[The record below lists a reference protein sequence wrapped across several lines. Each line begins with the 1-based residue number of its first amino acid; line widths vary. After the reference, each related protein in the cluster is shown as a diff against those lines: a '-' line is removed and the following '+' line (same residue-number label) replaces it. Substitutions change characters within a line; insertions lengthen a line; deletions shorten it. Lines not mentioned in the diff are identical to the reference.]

1 MCSPRRRAHS
11 TAAAA
16 PRYRRTVV
24 VTLLTPPG
32 RVCDPTAS
40 TPVGNLADVLFPRS
54 IDDIDSEAATA
65 VRLILDLLRPYRWLV
80 AGIFAVL
87 CVQIA
92 MGLAAPWPL
101 KVVLDSVVGDHPL
114 PGWLHGLLQPI
125 LGGESRMHI
134 AGLAAIMVIV
144 IAVIAAIATYVANYL
159 TETVG
164 QRVGNDLRTR
174 AYHHLQQLSLSYFDT
189 HRVGPILSTLTD
201 DVDTIQD
208 FASASTLGIATDLLT
223 IVGMLGLML
232 WLQWDFTLVALA
244 VAPLLLLFVSRIRKA
259 VKAATHEVRK
269 RESDIVAVAEEGL
282 QSIRV
287 VKAFDREAH
296 QENQLAIAGQQA
308 VDAALNARRV
318 KSVVS
323 PIVAVVVAACTALVL
338 WRGSALILAG
348 AMTAGTLT
356 VFISYLA
363 SFFKPV
369 QDLAKLTNTIAMAA
383 VGVERVA
390 ALLDAETGI
399 VEKPDAVDAARIK
412 GAVRFEKVAFSYD
425 GGKPVL
431 RDVTFDVAPGQLVG
445 IVGHTGSGKSSLVS
459 LIPRFYD
466 PSMGSVQIDGVDLR
480 DYKLHQLRQ
489 QIGYVLQDTVLFRG
503 TVRDNIAFGRPEATH
518 EEIVEAAKLAN
529 AHEFISDMPQGYD
542 SAVGERGL
550 TLSGGQRQR
559 LGIARALIR
568 DSPILILDE
577 PTAALD
583 AQSEHLVMSALQ
595 RLMSDRTVITIAH
608 RLSTI
613 RDADK
618 IVVLEEGRVV
628 EEGTHEELLER
639 NGRYAELHRIQYE
652 DETP

>member
-1 MCSPRRRAHS
+1 MK
-11 TAAAA
+11 
-16 PRYRRTVV
+16 
-24 VTLLTPPG
+24 
-32 RVCDPTAS
+32 
-40 TPVGNLADVLFPRS
+40 
-54 IDDIDSEAATA
+54 
-65 VRLILDLLRPYRWLV
+65 LIVELIRPYRWMV
-80 AGIFAVL
+80 AGIFGVL
-87 CVQIA
+87 LIQIA
-92 MGLAAPWPL
+92 TGLAAPWPL
-101 KVVLDSVVGDHPL
+101 KVVLDSVIGDRPL
-114 PGWLHGLLQPI
+114 PGWLHGLLQPV

-134 AGLAAIMVIV
+134 AGLAAIMVLV
-144 IAVIAAIATYVANYL
+144 IAVVAAIASYVANYL

-164 QRVGNDLRTR
+164 QRIGNDLRTR
-174 AYHHLQQLSLSYFDT
+174 AYHHLQQLSLNYFDT

-201 DVDTIQD
+201 DVDTIQG

-223 IVGMLGLML
+223 IVGMLAMML
-232 WLQWDFTLVALA
+232 WLQWDFTLIALA

-259 VKAATHEVRK
+259 VKVATHEVRR

-287 VKAFDREAH
+287 VKAFDREEL
-296 QENQLAIAGQQA
+296 QERQLAVVGQQA

-323 PIVAVVVAACTALVL
+323 PIVAVVVAACTAVVL

-369 QDLAKLTNTIAMAA
+369 QDLAKLTNTIAMAS
-383 VGVERVA
+383 VGVERVNE
-390 ALLDAETGI
+390 LLTAEAT
-399 VEKPDAVDAARIK
+399 VEEKVDAVEPARIR
-412 GAVRFEKVAFSYD
+412 GAIAFDRVAFSYD
-425 GGKPVL
+425 AETPVL
-431 RDVTFDVAPGQLVG
+431 RDVTFDVQPGQLVG
-445 IVGHTGSGKSSLVS
+445 VVGHTGSGKSSLVS

-466 PSMGSVQIDGVDLR
+466 PSMGTVRIDGVDVR
-480 DYKLHQLRQ
+480 DYKLHELRR
-489 QIGYVLQDTVLFRG
+489 QIAYVLQDTVLFRG
-503 TVRDNIAFGRPEATH
+503 TIRDNIAFGRPDAGH
-518 EEIVEAAKLAN
+518 DEIVEAAKLAN

-542 SAVGERGL
+542 SAVGERGM

-559 LGIARALIR
+559 IGIARALIR

-583 AQSEHLVMSALQ
+583 AESERLVMTALQ
-595 RLMSDRTVITIAH
+595 RLMADRTVITIAH

-613 RDADK
+613 RDSDK

-628 EEGTHEELLER
+628 EQGTHEELLTAR
-639 NGRYAELHRIQYE
+639 GRYADLHRIQYE
-652 DETP
+652 DDAP

>member
-1 MCSPRRRAHS
+1 
-11 TAAAA
+11 
-16 PRYRRTVV
+16 
-24 VTLLTPPG
+24 
-32 RVCDPTAS
+32 
-40 TPVGNLADVLFPRS
+40 
-54 IDDIDSEAATA
+54 
-65 VRLILDLLRPYRWLV
+65 VRLILELLRPYRWLV

-101 KVVLDSVVGDHPL
+101 KVVLDSVVGNHPL
-114 PGWLHGLLQPI
+114 PPWLHGLLQPI

-164 QRVGNDLRTR
+164 QKVGNDLRTR

-232 WLQWDFTLVALA
+232 YLQWDFTLVALA

-259 VKAATHEVRK
+259 VKAATHEVRR

-390 ALLDAETGI
+390 ALLEAETGI
-399 VEKPDAVDAARIK
+399 VEKPDAVEPERIK
-412 GAVRFEKVAFSYD
+412 GAVRFDKVAFSYD
-425 GGKPVL
+425 GEKPVL

-466 PSMGSVQIDGVDLR
+466 PSMGSVSIDGVDLR
-480 DYKLHQLRQ
+480 DYTLHELRQ

-503 TVRDNIAFGRPEATH
+503 TVRDNLAFGRPDATH

-542 SAVGERGL
+542 SAVGERGM

-559 LGIARALIR
+559 IGIARALIR
-568 DSPILILDE
+568 NSPILILDE

-583 AQSEHLVMSALQ
+583 AQSEHLVMSAMQ

-628 EEGTHEELLER
+628 EEGTHEELLAR
-639 NGRYAELHRIQYE
+639 DGRYAELHRIQYE
-652 DETP
+652 DETT

>member
-1 MCSPRRRAHS
+1 MK
-11 TAAAA
+11 
-16 PRYRRTVV
+16 
-24 VTLLTPPG
+24 
-32 RVCDPTAS
+32 
-40 TPVGNLADVLFPRS
+40 
-54 IDDIDSEAATA
+54 
-65 VRLILDLLRPYRWLV
+65 LILELLRPYRWLV

-87 CVQIA
+87 LVQIA

-114 PGWLHGLLQPI
+114 PGWLHGMLQPL
-125 LGGESRMHI
+125 LGGEGKMHV

-174 AYHHLQQLSLSYFDT
+174 AYHHLQQLSLNYFDT

-208 FASASTLGIATDLLT
+208 FASASTLGIVTDLLT
-223 IVGMLGLML
+223 IVGMLSLML
-232 WLQWDFTLVALA
+232 YLQFDFTLVALA

-259 VKAATHEVRK
+259 VKAATHEVRR

-287 VKAFDREAH
+287 VKAFDREDL
-296 QENQLAIAGQQA
+296 QERQLAEAGQQA
-308 VDAALNARRV
+308 VDAALNARKV

-369 QDLAKLTNTIAMAA
+369 QDLAKLTNTIAMAS
-383 VGVERVA
+383 VGVERVG
-390 ALLDAETGI
+390 ALLDAENSI
-399 VEKPDAVDAARIK
+399 EEKPDAK
-412 GAVRFEKVAFSYD
+412 EPGQLTGALSFEKVAFSYD
-425 GGKPVL
+425 EKTPVL
-431 RDVTFDVAPGQLVG
+431 RDVTFEVEAGQLVG
-445 IVGHTGSGKSSLVS
+445 VVGHTGSGKSSLVS

-466 PSMGSVQIDGVDLR
+466 PSVGTVRIDGVDIR
-480 DYKLHQLRQ
+480 DYKLHELRR

-503 TVRDNIAFGRPEATH
+503 TVRDNISFGRPDADH
-518 EEIVEAAKLAN
+518 DEIVEIAKLAN
-529 AHEFISDMPQGYD
+529 AHEFISEMPQGYD

-559 LGIARALIR
+559 IGIARALIR
-568 DSPILILDE
+568 NSPILILDE

-583 AQSEHLVMSALQ
+583 AESEHLVMSALQ
-595 RLMSDRTVITIAH
+595 NLMRGRTVITIAH

-613 RDADK
+613 RDAHK

-628 EEGTHEELLER
+628 EEGTHGKLLALG
-639 NGRYAELHRIQYE
+639 GRYAELHRIQYE
-652 DETP
+652 SETP

>member
-1 MCSPRRRAHS
+1 M
-11 TAAAA
+11 
-16 PRYRRTVV
+16 
-24 VTLLTPPG
+24 
-32 RVCDPTAS
+32 
-40 TPVGNLADVLFPRS
+40 
-54 IDDIDSEAATA
+54 
-65 VRLILDLLRPYRWLV
+65 RLILELIRPYRLLV

-87 CVQIA
+87 LVQIA
-92 MGLAAPWPL
+92 TGLAAPWPL
-101 KVVLDSVVGDHPL
+101 KVVLDSVVGHHPL
-114 PGWLHGLLQPI
+114 PGWLHGLLQPL
-125 LGGESRMHI
+125 LGGEGKMHI
-134 AGLAAIMVIV
+134 AGLAAIMVFL
-144 IAVIAAIATYVANYL
+144 IAVVAAIASYVSNYL

-164 QRVGNDLRTR
+164 QRIGNDLRTR
-174 AYHHLQQLSLSYFDT
+174 AYHHLQQLSLNYFDT

-201 DVDTIQD
+201 DVDTIQS
-208 FASASTLGIATDLLT
+208 FASSSTLGIATDLLT
-223 IVGMLGLML
+223 IVGMLAMML
-232 WLQWDFTLVALA
+232 WLQWDFTLIALA

-287 VKAFDREAH
+287 VKAFDREEL
-296 QENQLAIAGQQA
+296 QERQLAMVGQQA

-323 PIVAVVVAACTALVL
+323 PIVTVVVAACTAVVL

-369 QDLAKLTNTIAMAA
+369 QDLAKLTNTIAMAS
-383 VGVERVA
+383 VGVDRVN
-390 ALLDAETGI
+390 ALLTAETS
-399 VEKPDAVDAARIK
+399 VEEKPEAIEPDKVK
-412 GAVRFEKVAFSYD
+412 GAISFERVAFSYD
-425 GGKPVL
+425 SETPVL
-431 RDVTFDVAPGQLVG
+431 RDVTFEVKPGQLVG
-445 IVGHTGSGKSSLVS
+445 VVGHTGSGKSSLVS

-466 PSMGSVQIDGVDLR
+466 PSMGTVRIDGVDLR
-480 DYKLHQLRQ
+480 DYKLHELRR
-489 QIGYVLQDTVLFRG
+489 QIAYVLQDTVLFRG
-503 TVRDNIAFGRPEATH
+503 TIRDNIAFGRPEADH
-518 EEIVEAAKLAN
+518 DEIVEMAKLAN
-529 AHEFISDMPQGYD
+529 AHEFISEMPQGYD
-542 SAVGERGL
+542 SPVGERGL

-559 LGIARALIR
+559 IGIARALIR

-583 AQSEHLVMSALQ
+583 AESEHQVMSALQ
-595 RLMSDRTVITIAH
+595 RLMDGRTVITIAH

-628 EEGTHEELLER
+628 EEGSHTELLTAG
-639 NGRYAELHRIQYE
+639 GRYAELHRIQYE
-652 DETP
+652 DETT

>member
-1 MCSPRRRAHS
+1 M
-11 TAAAA
+11 
-16 PRYRRTVV
+16 
-24 VTLLTPPG
+24 
-32 RVCDPTAS
+32 
-40 TPVGNLADVLFPRS
+40 
-54 IDDIDSEAATA
+54 
-65 VRLILDLLRPYRWLV
+65 RLILELLRPYRWLV

-114 PGWLHGLLQPI
+114 PPWLHGLLQPI

-164 QRVGNDLRTR
+164 QKVGNDLRTR

-232 WLQWDFTLVALA
+232 YLQWDFTLVALA

-259 VKAATHEVRK
+259 VKAATHEVRR

-390 ALLDAETGI
+390 ALLEAETGI
-399 VEKPDAVDAARIK
+399 VEKPDAVEPERIK

-425 GGKPVL
+425 GAKPVL

-466 PSMGSVQIDGVDLR
+466 PSMGSVSIDGVDLR
-480 DYKLHQLRQ
+480 DYKLHELRQ

-503 TVRDNIAFGRPEATH
+503 TVRDNIAFGRPDATH

-542 SAVGERGL
+542 SAVGERGM

-559 LGIARALIR
+559 IGIARALIR
-568 DSPILILDE
+568 NSPILILDE

-583 AQSEHLVMSALQ
+583 AQSEHLVMSALE

-639 NGRYAELHRIQYE
+639 DGRYAELHRIQYE
-652 DETP
+652 DETT

>member
-1 MCSPRRRAHS
+1 MK
-11 TAAAA
+11 
-16 PRYRRTVV
+16 
-24 VTLLTPPG
+24 
-32 RVCDPTAS
+32 
-40 TPVGNLADVLFPRS
+40 
-54 IDDIDSEAATA
+54 
-65 VRLILDLLRPYRWLV
+65 LILDLLRPYRWMV

-87 CVQIA
+87 LVQIA

-101 KVVLDSVVGDHPL
+101 KIVLDSVVGDHPL
-114 PGWLHGLLQPI
+114 PGWLHGMLQPI
-125 LGGESRMHI
+125 LGGEGKMHV
-134 AGLAAIMVIV
+134 AGLAAIIVIV
-144 IAVIAAIATYVANYL
+144 IAVVAAIATYVANYL

-174 AYHHLQQLSLSYFDT
+174 AYHHLQQLSLNYFDT

-208 FASASTLGIATDLLT
+208 FASASTLGIVTDLLT
-223 IVGMLGLML
+223 IVGMLSLML
-232 WLQWDFTLVALA
+232 WLQFDFTLVALA

-259 VKAATHEVRK
+259 VKAATHEVRR

-287 VKAFDREAH
+287 VKAFDREEQ
-296 QENQLAIAGQQA
+296 QERQLAEAGQQA
-308 VDAALNARRV
+308 VDAALNARKV

-369 QDLAKLTNTIAMAA
+369 QDLAKLTNTIAMAS
-383 VGVERVA
+383 VGVERVS
-390 ALLDAETGI
+390 ALLEAQTTVE
-399 VEKPDAVDAARIK
+399 EKPDAVEPDRIA
-412 GAVRFEKVAFSYD
+412 GALSFEKVAFSYD
-425 GGKPVL
+425 GETPVL
-431 RDVTFDVAPGQLVG
+431 RDVTFEVEAGQVVG

-466 PSMGSVQIDGVDLR
+466 PSVGTVRVDGVDLR
-480 DYKLHQLRQ
+480 DYKLHELRR

-503 TVRDNIAFGRPEATH
+503 TVRDNIAFGRPDADH
-518 EEIVEAAKLAN
+518 DEIVEIAKLAN
-529 AHEFISDMPQGYD
+529 AHEFISEMPQGYD

-559 LGIARALIR
+559 IGIARALIR
-568 DSPILILDE
+568 NSPILILDE

-583 AQSEHLVMSALQ
+583 AESEHLVMSALQ
-595 RLMSDRTVITIAH
+595 RLMKGRTVITIAH

-628 EEGTHEELLER
+628 EEGTHGKLLAIG
-639 NGRYAELHRIQYE
+639 GRYAELHRIQYE
-652 DETP
+652 GETP

>member
-1 MCSPRRRAHS
+1 M
-11 TAAAA
+11 
-16 PRYRRTVV
+16 
-24 VTLLTPPG
+24 
-32 RVCDPTAS
+32 
-40 TPVGNLADVLFPRS
+40 
-54 IDDIDSEAATA
+54 
-65 VRLILDLLRPYRWLV
+65 RLILELIRPYRFMV

-87 CVQIA
+87 LVQIA
-92 MGLAAPWPL
+92 TGLAAPWPL
-101 KVVLDSVVGDHPL
+101 KVVLDSVVGHHPL
-114 PGWLHGLLQPI
+114 PSWLHGLLQPL
-125 LGGESRMHI
+125 LGGESKMHI
-134 AGLAAIMVIV
+134 AGLAAIMVLV
-144 IAVIAAIATYVANYL
+144 IAVVAAIASYVSNYL

-164 QRVGNDLRTR
+164 QRIGNDLRTR
-174 AYHHLQQLSLSYFDT
+174 AYHHLQQLSLNYFDT

-201 DVDTIQD
+201 DVDTIQG
-208 FASASTLGIATDLLT
+208 FASSSTLGIATDLLT
-223 IVGMLGLML
+223 IVGMLAMML
-232 WLQWDFTLVALA
+232 WLQWDFTLIALA

-287 VKAFDREAH
+287 VKAFDREDM
-296 QENQLAIAGQQA
+296 QERELAIAGQQA

-323 PIVAVVVAACTALVL
+323 PIVGVVVAACTAVVL

-369 QDLAKLTNTIAMAA
+369 QDLAKLTNTIAMAS
-383 VGVERVA
+383 VGVDRVN
-390 ALLDAETGI
+390 ALLTAETS
-399 VEKPDAVDAARIK
+399 VEEKPDAIDAGRIK
-412 GAVRFEKVAFSYD
+412 GAISVERVAFSYD
-425 GGKPVL
+425 SATPVL
-431 RDVTFDVAPGQLVG
+431 RDVTFEVEPGQLVG
-445 IVGHTGSGKSSLVS
+445 VVGHTGSGKSSLVS

-466 PSMGSVQIDGVDLR
+466 PSMGTVRVDGVDLR
-480 DYKLHQLRQ
+480 EYKLHELRS
-489 QIGYVLQDTVLFRG
+489 QIAYVLQDTVLFRG
-503 TVRDNIAFGRPEATH
+503 TIRDNIAFGRPDADH
-518 EEIVEAAKLAN
+518 DEIVEMAKLAN
-529 AHEFISDMPQGYD
+529 AHEFISEMPQGYD
-542 SAVGERGL
+542 SPVGERGL

-559 LGIARALIR
+559 IGIARALIR

-583 AQSEHLVMSALQ
+583 AESERLVMSALQ
-595 RLMSDRTVITIAH
+595 RLMKDRTVITIAH

-628 EEGTHEELLER
+628 EQGTHTELLTAG
-639 NGRYAELHRIQYE
+639 GRYAELHRIQYE
-652 DETP
+652 DETS

>member
-1 MCSPRRRAHS
+1 M
-11 TAAAA
+11 
-16 PRYRRTVV
+16 
-24 VTLLTPPG
+24 
-32 RVCDPTAS
+32 
-40 TPVGNLADVLFPRS
+40 
-54 IDDIDSEAATA
+54 
-65 VRLILDLLRPYRWLV
+65 RLILELIRPYRWMTAAIFGVLV
-80 AGIFAVL
+80 I
-87 CVQIA
+87 QIA

-114 PGWLHGLLQPI
+114 PGWLHGLLQPM
-125 LGGESRMHI
+125 LGGEGRMHI

-144 IAVIAAIATYVANYL
+144 IALIAAVATYAANYL

-164 QRVGNDLRTR
+164 QRIGNDLRTR
-174 AYHHLQQLSLSYFDT
+174 AYHHLQQLSLNYFDT

-223 IVGMLGLML
+223 IVGMLFVML

-259 VKAATHEVRK
+259 VKIATHEVRR

-287 VKAFDREAH
+287 VKAFDREEL
-296 QENQLAIAGQQA
+296 QEQQLALAGQQA
-308 VDAALNARRV
+308 VDAALNARKV

-356 VFISYLA
+356 VFISYLV

-369 QDLAKLTNTIAMAA
+369 QDLAKLTNTIAMAS
-383 VGVERVA
+383 VGVDRVN
-390 ALLDAETGI
+390 ALLTAETT
-399 VEKPDAVDAARIK
+399 VEEKPDAVDAARIK
-412 GAVRFEKVAFSYD
+412 GAIAFERVAFSYNPET
-425 GGKPVL
+425 PVL
-431 RDVTFDVAPGQLVG
+431 RDVSFEVKPGQLVG
-445 IVGHTGSGKSSLVS
+445 VVGHTGSGKSSLVS

-466 PSMGSVQIDGVDLR
+466 PSVGTVRIDGVDLR
-480 DYKLHQLRQ
+480 DYKLHELRS
-489 QIGYVLQDTVLFRG
+489 QIAYVLQDTVLFRG
-503 TVRDNIAFGRPEATH
+503 TIRDNISFGRPDADHDEV
-518 EEIVEAAKLAN
+518 VEMAKLAN
-529 AHEFISDMPQGYD
+529 AHEFISEMPQGYD
-542 SAVGERGL
+542 SAVGERGM

-559 LGIARALIR
+559 IGIARALIR

-583 AQSEHLVMSALQ
+583 AESEHLVMSALQ
-595 RLMSDRTVITIAH
+595 RLMADRTVITIAH

-628 EEGTHEELLER
+628 EEGTHNDLLTAG
-639 NGRYAELHRIQYE
+639 GRYADLHRIQYE
-652 DETP
+652 NETP

>member
-1 MCSPRRRAHS
+1 M
-11 TAAAA
+11 
-16 PRYRRTVV
+16 
-24 VTLLTPPG
+24 
-32 RVCDPTAS
+32 
-40 TPVGNLADVLFPRS
+40 
-54 IDDIDSEAATA
+54 
-65 VRLILDLLRPYRWLV
+65 RLILELIRPYRLLI

-87 CVQIA
+87 LVQIA
-92 MGLAAPWPL
+92 TGLAAPWPL
-101 KVVLDSVVGDHPL
+101 KVVLDSVVGHHPL
-114 PGWLHGLLQPI
+114 PGWLHGLLQPL
-125 LGGESRMHI
+125 LGGEGKMHI
-134 AGLAAIMVIV
+134 AGLAAIMVLV
-144 IAVIAAIATYVANYL
+144 IAVIAAIASYVANYL

-164 QRVGNDLRTR
+164 QQIGNDLRTR
-174 AYHHLQQLSLSYFDT
+174 AYHHLQQLSLNYFDT

-201 DVDTIQD
+201 DVDTIQG

-223 IVGMLGLML
+223 IVGMLAMML
-232 WLQWDFTLVALA
+232 WLQWDFTLIALA

-287 VKAFDREAH
+287 VKAFDREDL
-296 QENQLAIAGQQA
+296 QERQLAVAGRQA

-323 PIVAVVVAACTALVL
+323 PIVTVVVAACTAVVL

-369 QDLAKLTNTIAMAA
+369 QDLAKLTNTIAMAS
-383 VGVERVA
+383 VGVDRVN
-390 ALLDAETGI
+390 ALLTAETS
-399 VEKPDAVDAARIK
+399 VEEKPEAIEPGQIK
-412 GAVRFEKVAFSYD
+412 GAISFERVAFSYD
-425 GGKPVL
+425 SETPVL
-431 RDVTFDVAPGQLVG
+431 RDVTFEVEPGQLVG
-445 IVGHTGSGKSSLVS
+445 VVGHTGSGKSSLVS

-466 PSMGSVQIDGVDLR
+466 PSMGTVRIDGVDLR
-480 DYKLHQLRQ
+480 DYKLHDLRR
-489 QIGYVLQDTVLFRG
+489 QIAYVLQDTVLFRG
-503 TVRDNIAFGRPEATH
+503 TIRDNIAFGRPDADH
-518 EEIVEAAKLAN
+518 DEIVEMAKLAN
-529 AHEFISDMPQGYD
+529 AHEFISEMPQGYD
-542 SAVGERGL
+542 SPVGERGL

-559 LGIARALIR
+559 IGIARALIR
-568 DSPILILDE
+568 NSPILILDE

-583 AQSEHLVMSALQ
+583 AESEHLVMSALQ
-595 RLMSDRTVITIAH
+595 RLMNGRTVITIAH

-628 EEGTHEELLER
+628 EEGSHTELLTAG
-639 NGRYAELHRIQYE
+639 GRYAELHRIQYE
-652 DETP
+652 DETS

>member
-1 MCSPRRRAHS
+1 M
-11 TAAAA
+11 
-16 PRYRRTVV
+16 
-24 VTLLTPPG
+24 
-32 RVCDPTAS
+32 
-40 TPVGNLADVLFPRS
+40 
-54 IDDIDSEAATA
+54 
-65 VRLILDLLRPYRWLV
+65 RLILELIRPYRLLV

-87 CVQIA
+87 LVQIA
-92 MGLAAPWPL
+92 TGLAAPWPL
-101 KVVLDSVVGDHPL
+101 KVVLDSVVGHHPL
-114 PGWLHGLLQPI
+114 PGWLHGMLQPL
-125 LGGESRMHI
+125 LGGEGKMHI
-134 AGLAAIMVIV
+134 AGLAAIMVLV
-144 IAVIAAIATYVANYL
+144 IAVVAAVASYVSNYL

-164 QRVGNDLRTR
+164 QRIGNDLRTR
-174 AYHHLQQLSLSYFDT
+174 AYHHLQQLSLNYFDT

-201 DVDTIQD
+201 DVDTIQG
-208 FASASTLGIATDLLT
+208 FASSSTLGIATDLLT
-223 IVGMLGLML
+223 IVGMLAMML
-232 WLQWDFTLVALA
+232 WLQWDFTLIALA

-287 VKAFDREAH
+287 VKAFDREDM
-296 QENQLAIAGQQA
+296 QERQLALAGQQA

-323 PIVAVVVAACTALVL
+323 PIVGVVVAACTALVL

-369 QDLAKLTNTIAMAA
+369 QDLAKLTNTIAMAS
-383 VGVERVA
+383 VGVDRVN
-390 ALLDAETGI
+390 ALLTAETS
-399 VEKPDAVDAARIK
+399 VQEKPDAVEPEQIT
-412 GAVRFEKVAFSYD
+412 GAISFDRVAFGYD
-425 GGKPVL
+425 SETPVL
-431 RDVTFDVAPGQLVG
+431 REVTFEVQPGQLVG
-445 IVGHTGSGKSSLVS
+445 VVGHTGSGKSSLVS

-466 PSMGSVQIDGVDLR
+466 PSAGSVRIDGVDLR
-480 DYKLHQLRQ
+480 DYKLHELRS
-489 QIGYVLQDTVLFRG
+489 QIAYVLQDTVLFRG
-503 TVRDNIAFGRPEATH
+503 TIRDNIAFGRPDAGH
-518 EEIVEAAKLAN
+518 DEIIEMAKLAN
-529 AHEFISDMPQGYD
+529 AHEFISAMPLGYD
-542 SAVGERGL
+542 SPVGERGM

-559 LGIARALIR
+559 IGIARALIR

-583 AQSEHLVMSALQ
+583 AESEHLVMSALQ
-595 RLMSDRTVITIAH
+595 RLMAGRTVITIAH

-628 EEGTHEELLER
+628 EEGTHTELLTAG
-639 NGRYAELHRIQYE
+639 GRYAELHRIQYE
-652 DETP
+652 DETT

>member
-1 MCSPRRRAHS
+1 M
-11 TAAAA
+11 
-16 PRYRRTVV
+16 
-24 VTLLTPPG
+24 
-32 RVCDPTAS
+32 
-40 TPVGNLADVLFPRS
+40 
-54 IDDIDSEAATA
+54 
-65 VRLILDLLRPYRWLV
+65 RLILELIRPYRWLV
-80 AGIFAVL
+80 AGIFGVL
-87 CVQIA
+87 LIQIV

-114 PGWLHGLLQPI
+114 PGWLHGLLQPL
-125 LGGESRMHI
+125 LGGEGRMHI

-144 IAVIAAIATYVANYL
+144 IAVIAALATYAANYL

-164 QRVGNDLRTR
+164 QRIGNDLRTR
-174 AYHHLQQLSLSYFDT
+174 AYHHLQQLSLNYFDT

-223 IVGMLGLML
+223 ILGMLVVML

-259 VKAATHEVRK
+259 VKAATHEVRR

-287 VKAFDREAH
+287 VKAFDREDL
-296 QENQLAIAGQQA
+296 QERQLALAGQQA

-323 PIVAVVVAACTALVL
+323 PIVAVVVSACTALVL

-356 VFISYLA
+356 VFISYLV

-369 QDLAKLTNTIAMAA
+369 QDLAKLTNTIAMAS
-383 VGVERVA
+383 VGVDRVNE
-390 ALLDAETGI
+390 LLTAETT
-399 VEKPDAVDAARIK
+399 VEEKPDAVEPSHIK
-412 GAVRFEKVAFSYD
+412 GAIAFERVAFSYNAET
-425 GGKPVL
+425 PVL
-431 RDVTFDVAPGQLVG
+431 RDVTFEVAPGQLVG
-445 IVGHTGSGKSSLVS
+445 VVGHTGSGKSSLVS

-466 PSMGSVQIDGVDLR
+466 PSVGTVRIDGVDLR
-480 DYKLHQLRQ
+480 DYKLHELRR
-489 QIGYVLQDTVLFRG
+489 QIAYVLQDTVLFRG
-503 TVRDNIAFGRPEATH
+503 TIRDNIAFGRPDADH
-518 EEIVEAAKLAN
+518 DEIVEMAKLAN
-529 AHEFISDMPQGYD
+529 AHEFISEMPQGYD
-542 SAVGERGL
+542 SAVGDRGL

-559 LGIARALIR
+559 IGIARALIR

-583 AQSEHLVMSALQ
+583 TESEHLVMSALQ
-595 RLMSDRTVITIAH
+595 RLMKDRTVITIAH

-628 EEGTHEELLER
+628 EEGTHNDLLTAG
-639 NGRYAELHRIQYE
+639 GRYADLHRIQFK
-652 DETP
+652 DDTP

>member
-1 MCSPRRRAHS
+1 M
-11 TAAAA
+11 
-16 PRYRRTVV
+16 
-24 VTLLTPPG
+24 
-32 RVCDPTAS
+32 
-40 TPVGNLADVLFPRS
+40 
-54 IDDIDSEAATA
+54 
-65 VRLILDLLRPYRWLV
+65 RLILELIRPYRLLV

-87 CVQIA
+87 LVQIA
-92 MGLAAPWPL
+92 TGLAAPWPL
-101 KVVLDSVVGDHPL
+101 KVVLDSVVGHHPL
-114 PGWLHGLLQPI
+114 PGWLHGLLQPL
-125 LGGESRMHI
+125 LGGEGKMHI
-134 AGLAAIMVIV
+134 AGLAAIMVVV
-144 IAVIAAIATYVANYL
+144 IAVVAAIASYVANYL

-164 QRVGNDLRTR
+164 QRIGNDLRTR
-174 AYHHLQQLSLSYFDT
+174 AYHHLQQLSLNYFDT

-201 DVDTIQD
+201 DVDTIQG

-223 IVGMLGLML
+223 IVGMLAMML
-232 WLQWDFTLVALA
+232 WLQWDFTLIALA

-287 VKAFDREAH
+287 VKAFDREEL
-296 QENQLAIAGQQA
+296 QERQLAMAGQQA

-323 PIVAVVVAACTALVL
+323 PIVTVVVAACTAVVL

-369 QDLAKLTNTIAMAA
+369 QDLAKLTNTIAMAS
-383 VGVERVA
+383 VGVDRVN
-390 ALLDAETGI
+390 ALLTAETS
-399 VEKPDAVDAARIK
+399 VEEKPEAIEPEKIK
-412 GAVRFEKVAFSYD
+412 GAISFERVAFSYD
-425 GGKPVL
+425 SETPVL
-431 RDVTFDVAPGQLVG
+431 RDVTFEVKPGQLVG
-445 IVGHTGSGKSSLVS
+445 VVGHTGSGKSSLVS

-466 PSMGSVQIDGVDLR
+466 PSMGTVRIDGVDLR
-480 DYKLHQLRQ
+480 DYKLHELRR
-489 QIGYVLQDTVLFRG
+489 QIAYVLQDTVLFRG
-503 TVRDNIAFGRPEATH
+503 TIRDNIAFGRPEADH
-518 EEIVEAAKLAN
+518 DEIVEMAKLAN
-529 AHEFISDMPQGYD
+529 AHEFISEMPQGYD
-542 SAVGERGL
+542 SPVGDRGL

-559 LGIARALIR
+559 IGIARALIR

-583 AQSEHLVMSALQ
+583 AESEHQVMSALQ
-595 RLMSDRTVITIAH
+595 RLMDGRTVITIAH

-628 EEGTHEELLER
+628 EEGSHTELLAAG
-639 NGRYAELHRIQYE
+639 GRYAELHRIQYE
-652 DETP
+652 DETT

>member
-1 MCSPRRRAHS
+1 M
-11 TAAAA
+11 
-16 PRYRRTVV
+16 
-24 VTLLTPPG
+24 
-32 RVCDPTAS
+32 
-40 TPVGNLADVLFPRS
+40 
-54 IDDIDSEAATA
+54 
-65 VRLILDLLRPYRWLV
+65 RLILELIRPYRLLV

-87 CVQIA
+87 LIQIA

-101 KVVLDSVVGDHPL
+101 KIVLDNVVGHHPL
-114 PGWLHGLLQPI
+114 PGWLHGLLQPL
-125 LGGESRMHI
+125 LGGEGKMHI
-134 AGLAAIMVIV
+134 AGLAAIMLIL
-144 IAVIAAIATYVANYL
+144 IAVVAAIATYIANYL

-164 QRVGNDLRTR
+164 QRIGNDLRTR
-174 AYHHLQQLSLSYFDT
+174 AYHHLQQLSLNYFDT

-223 IVGMLGLML
+223 IVGMLILML

-287 VKAFDREAH
+287 VKAFDREEL
-296 QENQLAIAGQQA
+296 QERQLALVGQQA

-369 QDLAKLTNTIAMAA
+369 QDLAKLTNTIAMAS
-383 VGVERVA
+383 VGVDRVN
-390 ALLDAETGI
+390 ALLTAETT
-399 VEKPDAVDAARIK
+399 VEEKPDALEAARLK
-412 GAVRFEKVAFSYD
+412 GAISFERVAFSYD
-425 GGKPVL
+425 SETPVL
-431 RDVTFDVAPGQLVG
+431 RDVTFDVKPGQLVG
-445 IVGHTGSGKSSLVS
+445 VVGHTGSGKSSLVS

-466 PSMGSVQIDGVDLR
+466 PSMGTVRIDGVDLR
-480 DYKLHQLRQ
+480 DYRLHELRR
-489 QIGYVLQDTVLFRG
+489 QIAYVLQDTVLFRG
-503 TVRDNIAFGRPEATH
+503 TIRDNIAFGRPDADH
-518 EEIVEAAKLAN
+518 DEIVEMAKLAN
-529 AHEFISDMPQGYD
+529 AHEFISAMPQGYD
-542 SAVGERGL
+542 SPVGERGL

-559 LGIARALIR
+559 IGIARALIR

-583 AQSEHLVMSALQ
+583 AESEHLVMSALQ
-595 RLMSDRTVITIAH
+595 RLMRDRTVITIAH

-613 RDADK
+613 RDANK

-628 EEGTHEELLER
+628 EEGTHDELLKAG
-639 NGRYAELHRIQYE
+639 GRYADLHRIQYE

>member
-1 MCSPRRRAHS
+1 MK
-11 TAAAA
+11 
-16 PRYRRTVV
+16 
-24 VTLLTPPG
+24 
-32 RVCDPTAS
+32 
-40 TPVGNLADVLFPRS
+40 
-54 IDDIDSEAATA
+54 
-65 VRLILDLLRPYRWLV
+65 LILELLRPYRWMV
-80 AGIFAVL
+80 AGIFSVL
-87 CVQIA
+87 LVQIA

-101 KVVLDSVVGDHPL
+101 KVVLDSVVSDHPL
-114 PGWLHGLLQPI
+114 PSWLQVLLNPL
-125 LGGESRMHI
+125 LGGDGKMHI
-134 AGLAAIMVIV
+134 AALAAIMVV
-144 IAVIAAIATYVANYL
+144 IIALIAAVATYVANYL

-164 QRVGNDLRTR
+164 QRIGNDLRTR
-174 AYHHLQQLSLSYFDT
+174 AYHHLQQLSLNYFDT

-201 DVDTIQD
+201 DVDTIQA

-223 IVGMLGLML
+223 IVGMLALML
-232 WLQWDFTLVALA
+232 YLQWDFTLVALA
-244 VAPLLLLFVSRIRKA
+244 VAPLLLLFVSRVRKA

-287 VKAFDREAH
+287 VKAFDREKF
-296 QENQLAIAGQQA
+296 QEQQLALAGQAA

-323 PIVAVVVAACTALVL
+323 PTVAVVVAACTALVL

-356 VFISYLA
+356 VFISYLV

-369 QDLAKLTNTIAMAA
+369 QDLAKLTNTIAMAS
-383 VGVERVA
+383 VGVERVG
-390 ALLDAETGI
+390 ALLEAETSI
-399 VEKPDAVDAARIK
+399 EEKPDAVDPLRIK
-412 GAVRFEKVAFSYD
+412 GALSFEKVAFSYD
-425 GGKPVL
+425 GEKPVL
-431 RDVTFDVAPGQLVG
+431 RDVTFEVAPGQTVG
-445 IVGHTGSGKSSLVS
+445 VVGHTGSGKSSLVS
-459 LIPRFYD
+459 LVPRFYD
-466 PSMGSVQIDGVDLR
+466 PSMGSVRIDGVDLR
-480 DYKLHQLRQ
+480 DYKLHELRQ
-489 QIGYVLQDTVLFRG
+489 QVAYVLQDTVLFRG
-503 TVRDNIAFGRPEATH
+503 TVRDNIAFGRPDADH
-518 EEIVEAAKLAN
+518 DEIVEAAKLAN
-529 AHEFISDMPQGYD
+529 AHEFISEMPQGYD

-559 LGIARALIR
+559 IGIARALVR

-583 AQSEHLVMSALQ
+583 AESEHLVMSALQ
-595 RLMSDRTVITIAH
+595 RLMADRTVITIAH

-628 EEGTHEELLER
+628 EEGPHEELLAR

-652 DETP
+652 DEVP

>member
-1 MCSPRRRAHS
+1 M
-11 TAAAA
+11 
-16 PRYRRTVV
+16 
-24 VTLLTPPG
+24 
-32 RVCDPTAS
+32 
-40 TPVGNLADVLFPRS
+40 
-54 IDDIDSEAATA
+54 
-65 VRLILDLLRPYRWLV
+65 RLILELIRPYRWMTAAIFGVLV
-80 AGIFAVL
+80 I
-87 CVQIA
+87 QIA

-114 PGWLHGLLQPI
+114 PGWLHGLLQPM
-125 LGGESRMHI
+125 LGGEGRMHI

-144 IAVIAAIATYVANYL
+144 IALIAAVATYAANYL

-164 QRVGNDLRTR
+164 QRIGNDLRTR
-174 AYHHLQQLSLSYFDT
+174 AYHHLQQLSLNYFDT

-223 IVGMLGLML
+223 IVGMLVVML

-259 VKAATHEVRK
+259 VKIATHEVRR

-287 VKAFDREAH
+287 VKAFDREEL
-296 QENQLAIAGQQA
+296 QEQQLALAGQQA
-308 VDAALNARRV
+308 VDAALNARKV

-356 VFISYLA
+356 VFISYLV

-369 QDLAKLTNTIAMAA
+369 QDLAKLTNTIAMAS
-383 VGVERVA
+383 VGVDRVN
-390 ALLDAETGI
+390 ALLTAETT
-399 VEKPDAVDAARIK
+399 VEEKPDAVDAARIK
-412 GAVRFEKVAFSYD
+412 GAIAFERVAFSYNPET
-425 GGKPVL
+425 PVL
-431 RDVTFDVAPGQLVG
+431 RDVSFEVKPGQLVG
-445 IVGHTGSGKSSLVS
+445 VVGHTGSGKSSLVS

-466 PSMGSVQIDGVDLR
+466 PSVGTVRIDGVDLR
-480 DYKLHQLRQ
+480 DYKLHGLRS
-489 QIGYVLQDTVLFRG
+489 QIAYVLQDTVLFRG
-503 TVRDNIAFGRPEATH
+503 TIRDNISFGRPDADHDEV
-518 EEIVEAAKLAN
+518 VEMAKLAN
-529 AHEFISDMPQGYD
+529 AHEFISEMPQGYD
-542 SAVGERGL
+542 SAVGERGM

-559 LGIARALIR
+559 IGIARALIR

-583 AQSEHLVMSALQ
+583 AESEHLVMSALQ
-595 RLMSDRTVITIAH
+595 RLMADRTVITIAH

-628 EEGTHEELLER
+628 EEGTHNDLLTAG
-639 NGRYAELHRIQYE
+639 GRYADLHRIQYE
-652 DETP
+652 NETP

>member
-1 MCSPRRRAHS
+1 M
-11 TAAAA
+11 
-16 PRYRRTVV
+16 
-24 VTLLTPPG
+24 
-32 RVCDPTAS
+32 
-40 TPVGNLADVLFPRS
+40 
-54 IDDIDSEAATA
+54 
-65 VRLILDLLRPYRWLV
+65 RLILELIRPYRLLV

-87 CVQIA
+87 LVQIA
-92 MGLAAPWPL
+92 TGLAAPWPL
-101 KVVLDSVVGDHPL
+101 KVVLDSVVGHHPL
-114 PGWLHGLLQPI
+114 PGWLHGLLQPL
-125 LGGESRMHI
+125 LGGEGKMHI
-134 AGLAAIMVIV
+134 AGLAAIMVLV
-144 IAVIAAIATYVANYL
+144 IAVIAAVASYVANYL

-164 QRVGNDLRTR
+164 QRIGNDLRTR
-174 AYHHLQQLSLSYFDT
+174 AYHHLQQLSLNYFDT

-201 DVDTIQD
+201 DVDTIQG

-223 IVGMLGLML
+223 IVGMLAMML
-232 WLQWDFTLVALA
+232 WLQWDFTLIALA

-287 VKAFDREAH
+287 VKAFDREEL
-296 QENQLAIAGQQA
+296 QEQQLAIVGQQA

-323 PIVAVVVAACTALVL
+323 PIVAVVVAACTAVVL

-369 QDLAKLTNTIAMAA
+369 QDLAKLTNTIAMAS
-383 VGVERVA
+383 VGVDRVN
-390 ALLDAETGI
+390 ALLTAETS
-399 VEKPDAVDAARIK
+399 VEEKPDAVEPEQIT
-412 GAVRFEKVAFSYD
+412 GSISFEKVAFAYNSD
-425 GGKPVL
+425 TPVL
-431 RDVTFDVAPGQLVG
+431 REVTFEVRPGQLVG
-445 IVGHTGSGKSSLVS
+445 VVGHTGSGKSSLVS

-466 PSMGSVQIDGVDLR
+466 PSAGTVRIDGVDLR
-480 DYKLHQLRQ
+480 DYKLHELRS
-489 QIGYVLQDTVLFRG
+489 QIAYVLQDTVLFRG
-503 TVRDNIAFGRPEATH
+503 TIRDNISFGRPDADH
-518 EEIVEAAKLAN
+518 DEIVEMAKLAN
-529 AHEFISDMPQGYD
+529 AHEFISAMPLGYD
-542 SAVGERGL
+542 SPVGERGL

-559 LGIARALIR
+559 IGIARALIR

-583 AQSEHLVMSALQ
+583 AESEHLVMSALQ
-595 RLMSDRTVITIAH
+595 RLMNGRTVITIAH

-628 EEGTHEELLER
+628 EEGTHNELLTAG
-639 NGRYAELHRIQYE
+639 GRYADLHRIQYE
-652 DETP
+652 DETT

>member
-1 MCSPRRRAHS
+1 M
-11 TAAAA
+11 
-16 PRYRRTVV
+16 
-24 VTLLTPPG
+24 
-32 RVCDPTAS
+32 
-40 TPVGNLADVLFPRS
+40 
-54 IDDIDSEAATA
+54 
-65 VRLILDLLRPYRWLV
+65 RLILELIRPYRFMV

-87 CVQIA
+87 LVQIA
-92 MGLAAPWPL
+92 TGLAAPWPL
-101 KVVLDSVVGDHPL
+101 KVVLDSVVGHHPL
-114 PGWLHGLLQPI
+114 PSWLHGLLQPL
-125 LGGESRMHI
+125 LGGESKMHI
-134 AGLAAIMVIV
+134 AGLAAIMVLV
-144 IAVIAAIATYVANYL
+144 IAVVAAIASYVSNYL

-164 QRVGNDLRTR
+164 QRIGNDLRTR
-174 AYHHLQQLSLSYFDT
+174 AYHHLQQLSLNYFDT

-201 DVDTIQD
+201 DVDTIQG
-208 FASASTLGIATDLLT
+208 FASSSTLGIATDLLT
-223 IVGMLGLML
+223 IVGMLAMML
-232 WLQWDFTLVALA
+232 WLQWDFTLIALA

-287 VKAFDREAH
+287 VKAFDREDL
-296 QENQLAIAGQQA
+296 QERELAIAGQQA

-323 PIVAVVVAACTALVL
+323 PIVGVVVAACTAVVL

-369 QDLAKLTNTIAMAA
+369 QDLAKLTNTIAMAS
-383 VGVERVA
+383 VGVDRVN
-390 ALLDAETGI
+390 ALLTAETS
-399 VEKPDAVDAARIK
+399 VEEKPDAIDAERIK
-412 GAVRFEKVAFSYD
+412 GAISFERVAFSYD
-425 GGKPVL
+425 SATPVL
-431 RDVTFDVAPGQLVG
+431 RDVTFEVEPGQLVG
-445 IVGHTGSGKSSLVS
+445 VVGHTGSGKSSLVS

-466 PSMGSVQIDGVDLR
+466 PSMGTVRVDGVDLR
-480 DYKLHQLRQ
+480 DYKLHELRS
-489 QIGYVLQDTVLFRG
+489 QIAYVLQDTVLFRG
-503 TVRDNIAFGRPEATH
+503 TIRDNIAFGRPDADH
-518 EEIVEAAKLAN
+518 DEIVEMAKLAN
-529 AHEFISDMPQGYD
+529 AHEFISEMPQGYD
-542 SAVGERGL
+542 SPVGERGL

-559 LGIARALIR
+559 IGIARALIR

-583 AQSEHLVMSALQ
+583 AESERLVMSALQ
-595 RLMSDRTVITIAH
+595 RLIKDRTVITIAH

-628 EEGTHEELLER
+628 EQGTHTELLTAG
-639 NGRYAELHRIQYE
+639 GRYAELHRIQYE
-652 DETP
+652 DETS

>member
-1 MCSPRRRAHS
+1 MCGDNLDVNTDNRA
-11 TAAAA
+11 TAAM
-16 PRYRRTVV
+16 
-24 VTLLTPPG
+24 
-32 RVCDPTAS
+32 
-40 TPVGNLADVLFPRS
+40 
-54 IDDIDSEAATA
+54 
-65 VRLILDLLRPYRWLV
+65 RLILELIRPYRLLV

-87 CVQIA
+87 LIQIA
-92 MGLAAPWPL
+92 TGLAAPWPL
-101 KVVLDSVVGDHPL
+101 KVVLDSVVGHHPL
-114 PGWLHGLLQPI
+114 PGWLHGLLQPL
-125 LGGESRMHI
+125 LGGEGKMHI
-134 AGLAAIMVIV
+134 AGLAAIMVVV
-144 IAVIAAIATYVANYL
+144 IAVVAAVASYVANYL

-164 QRVGNDLRTR
+164 QRIGNDLRTR
-174 AYHHLQQLSLSYFDT
+174 AYHHLQQLSLNYFDT

-201 DVDTIQD
+201 DVDTIQG

-223 IVGMLGLML
+223 IVGMLLMML

-259 VKAATHEVRK
+259 VKEATHEVRR

-282 QSIRV
+282 QSIRL
-287 VKAFDREAH
+287 VKAFDREEM
-296 QENQLAIAGQQA
+296 QERQLAIAGQQA

-323 PIVAVVVAACTALVL
+323 PIVGVVVAACTALVL

-369 QDLAKLTNTIAMAA
+369 QDLAKLTNTIAMAS
-383 VGVERVA
+383 VGVDRVN
-390 ALLDAETGI
+390 ALLTAKTSVQEKADAI
-399 VEKPDAVDAARIK
+399 DAPRIK
-412 GAVRFEKVAFSYD
+412 GAISFERVAFSYD
-425 GGKPVL
+425 SETPVL
-431 RDVTFDVAPGQLVG
+431 RDVTFEVQPGQLVG
-445 IVGHTGSGKSSLVS
+445 VVGHTGSGKSSLVS

-466 PSMGSVQIDGVDLR
+466 PSVGTVRVDGVDLR
-480 DYKLHQLRQ
+480 DYKLHELRR
-489 QIGYVLQDTVLFRG
+489 QIAYVLQDTVLFRG
-503 TVRDNIAFGRPEATH
+503 TIRDNIAFGRPDADH
-518 EEIVEAAKLAN
+518 DEIVEMAKLAN
-529 AHEFISDMPQGYD
+529 AHEFISEMPQGYD
-542 SAVGERGL
+542 SPVGERGL

-559 LGIARALIR
+559 IGIARALIR

-583 AQSEHLVMSALQ
+583 AESERLVMSALQ
-595 RLMSDRTVITIAH
+595 RLMKDRTVITIAH

-628 EEGTHEELLER
+628 EEGTHTELLSAG
-639 NGRYAELHRIQYE
+639 GRYADLHRIQYE

>member
-1 MCSPRRRAHS
+1 MAGRRIFG
-11 TAAAA
+11 
-16 PRYRRTVV
+16 V
-24 VTLLTPPG
+24 LL
-32 RVCDPTAS
+32 
-40 TPVGNLADVLFPRS
+40 
-54 IDDIDSEAATA
+54 I
-65 VRLILDLLRPYRWLV
+65 
-80 AGIFAVL
+80 
-87 CVQIA
+87 QIV

-114 PGWLHGLLQPI
+114 PGWLHGLLQPL
-125 LGGESRMHI
+125 LGGEGRMHI

-144 IAVIAAIATYVANYL
+144 IAVIAALATYAANYL

-164 QRVGNDLRTR
+164 QRIGNDLRTR
-174 AYHHLQQLSLSYFDT
+174 AYHHLQQLSLNYFDT

-223 IVGMLGLML
+223 ILGMLVVML

-259 VKAATHEVRK
+259 VKAATHEVRR

-287 VKAFDREAH
+287 VKAFDREDL
-296 QENQLAIAGQQA
+296 QERQLALAGQQA

-323 PIVAVVVAACTALVL
+323 PIVAVVVSACTALVL

-356 VFISYLA
+356 VFISYLV

-369 QDLAKLTNTIAMAA
+369 QDLAKLTNTIAMAS
-383 VGVERVA
+383 VGVDRVNE
-390 ALLDAETGI
+390 LLTAETT
-399 VEKPDAVDAARIK
+399 VEEKPDAVEPSHIK
-412 GAVRFEKVAFSYD
+412 GAIAFERVAFSYNAET
-425 GGKPVL
+425 PVL
-431 RDVTFDVAPGQLVG
+431 RDVTFEVAPGQLVG
-445 IVGHTGSGKSSLVS
+445 VVGHTGSGKSSLVS

-466 PSMGSVQIDGVDLR
+466 PSVGTVRIDGVDLR
-480 DYKLHQLRQ
+480 DYKLHELRR
-489 QIGYVLQDTVLFRG
+489 QIAYVLQDTVLFRG
-503 TVRDNIAFGRPEATH
+503 TIRDNIAFGRPDADH
-518 EEIVEAAKLAN
+518 DEIVEMAKLAN
-529 AHEFISDMPQGYD
+529 AHEFISEMPQGYD
-542 SAVGERGL
+542 SAVGDRGL

-559 LGIARALIR
+559 IGIARALIR

-583 AQSEHLVMSALQ
+583 TESEHLVMSALQ
-595 RLMSDRTVITIAH
+595 RLMKDRTVITIAH

-628 EEGTHEELLER
+628 EEGTHNDLLTAG
-639 NGRYAELHRIQYE
+639 GRYADLHRIQFK
-652 DETP
+652 DDTP

>member
-1 MCSPRRRAHS
+1 M
-11 TAAAA
+11 
-16 PRYRRTVV
+16 
-24 VTLLTPPG
+24 
-32 RVCDPTAS
+32 
-40 TPVGNLADVLFPRS
+40 
-54 IDDIDSEAATA
+54 
-65 VRLILDLLRPYRWLV
+65 RLILELIRPYRLLV

-87 CVQIA
+87 LVQIA
-92 MGLAAPWPL
+92 TGLAAPWPL
-101 KVVLDSVVGDHPL
+101 KVVLDSVVGHHPL
-114 PGWLHGLLQPI
+114 PGWLHGMLQPL
-125 LGGESRMHI
+125 LGGEGKMHI
-134 AGLAAIMVIV
+134 AGLAAIMVLV
-144 IAVIAAIATYVANYL
+144 IAVVAAVASYVSNYL

-164 QRVGNDLRTR
+164 QRIGNDLRTR
-174 AYHHLQQLSLSYFDT
+174 AYHHLQQLSLNYFDT

-201 DVDTIQD
+201 DVDTIQG
-208 FASASTLGIATDLLT
+208 FASSSTLGIATDLLT
-223 IVGMLGLML
+223 IVGMLAMML
-232 WLQWDFTLVALA
+232 WLQWDFTLIALA

-287 VKAFDREAH
+287 VKAFDREDM
-296 QENQLAIAGQQA
+296 QERQLALAGQQA

-323 PIVAVVVAACTALVL
+323 PIVGVVVAACTALVL

-369 QDLAKLTNTIAMAA
+369 QDLAKLTNTIAMAS
-383 VGVERVA
+383 VGVDRVN
-390 ALLDAETGI
+390 ALLTAETS
-399 VEKPDAVDAARIK
+399 VQEKPDAVEPEQLT
-412 GAVRFEKVAFSYD
+412 GAISFDRVAFGYD
-425 GGKPVL
+425 SETPVL
-431 RDVTFDVAPGQLVG
+431 REVTFEVQPGQLVG
-445 IVGHTGSGKSSLVS
+445 VVGHTGSGKSSLVS

-466 PSMGSVQIDGVDLR
+466 PSAGSVRIDGVDLR
-480 DYKLHQLRQ
+480 DYKLHELRS
-489 QIGYVLQDTVLFRG
+489 QIAYVLQDTVLFRG
-503 TVRDNIAFGRPEATH
+503 TIRDNIAFGRPDAGH
-518 EEIVEAAKLAN
+518 DEIIEMAKLAN
-529 AHEFISDMPQGYD
+529 AHEFISAMPLGYD
-542 SAVGERGL
+542 SPVGERGL

-559 LGIARALIR
+559 IGIARALIR

-583 AQSEHLVMSALQ
+583 AESEHLVMSALQ
-595 RLMSDRTVITIAH
+595 RLMTGRTVITIAH

-628 EEGTHEELLER
+628 EEGTHTELLTAG
-639 NGRYAELHRIQYE
+639 GRYAELHRIQYE
-652 DETP
+652 DETT

>member
-1 MCSPRRRAHS
+1 MCGDKLDVNTDNRA
-11 TAAAA
+11 TGAM
-16 PRYRRTVV
+16 
-24 VTLLTPPG
+24 
-32 RVCDPTAS
+32 
-40 TPVGNLADVLFPRS
+40 
-54 IDDIDSEAATA
+54 
-65 VRLILDLLRPYRWLV
+65 RLILELIRPYRLLV

-87 CVQIA
+87 LIQIA
-92 MGLAAPWPL
+92 TGLAAPWPL
-101 KVVLDSVVGDHPL
+101 KVVLDSVVGHHPL
-114 PGWLHGLLQPI
+114 PGWLHGLLQPL
-125 LGGESRMHI
+125 LGGEGKMHI

-144 IAVIAAIATYVANYL
+144 IAVVAAVASYVANYL

-164 QRVGNDLRTR
+164 QRIGNDLRTR
-174 AYHHLQQLSLSYFDT
+174 AYHHLQQLSLNYFDT

-201 DVDTIQD
+201 DVDTIQG

-223 IVGMLGLML
+223 IVGMLLMML

-259 VKAATHEVRK
+259 VKEATHEVRR

-287 VKAFDREAH
+287 VKAFDREEM
-296 QENQLAIAGQQA
+296 QERQLAIAGQQA

-323 PIVAVVVAACTALVL
+323 PIVGVVVAACTALVL

-369 QDLAKLTNTIAMAA
+369 QDLAKLTNTIAMAS
-383 VGVERVA
+383 VGVDRVN
-390 ALLDAETGI
+390 ALLTAETS
-399 VEKPDAVDAARIK
+399 VQEKADAIDAPRIK
-412 GAVRFEKVAFSYD
+412 GAISFERVAFSYD
-425 GGKPVL
+425 SETPVL
-431 RDVTFDVAPGQLVG
+431 RDVTFEVQPGQLVG
-445 IVGHTGSGKSSLVS
+445 VVGHTGSGKSSLVS

-466 PSMGSVQIDGVDLR
+466 PSVGTVRVDGVDLR
-480 DYKLHQLRQ
+480 DYKLHELRR
-489 QIGYVLQDTVLFRG
+489 QIAYVLQDTVLFRG
-503 TVRDNIAFGRPEATH
+503 TIRDNIAFGRPDADH
-518 EEIVEAAKLAN
+518 DEIVEMAKLAN
-529 AHEFISDMPQGYD
+529 AHEFISEMPQGYD
-542 SAVGERGL
+542 SPVGERGL

-559 LGIARALIR
+559 IGIARALIR

-583 AQSEHLVMSALQ
+583 AESERLVMSALQ
-595 RLMSDRTVITIAH
+595 RLMKDRTVITIAH

-628 EEGTHEELLER
+628 EEGTHTELLSAG
-639 NGRYAELHRIQYE
+639 GRYADLHRIQYE

>member
-1 MCSPRRRAHS
+1 M
-11 TAAAA
+11 
-16 PRYRRTVV
+16 
-24 VTLLTPPG
+24 
-32 RVCDPTAS
+32 
-40 TPVGNLADVLFPRS
+40 
-54 IDDIDSEAATA
+54 
-65 VRLILDLLRPYRWLV
+65 RLILELIRPYRFMV

-87 CVQIA
+87 LVQIA
-92 MGLAAPWPL
+92 TGLAAPWPL
-101 KVVLDSVVGDHPL
+101 KVVLDSVVGHHPL
-114 PGWLHGLLQPI
+114 PGWLHGLLQPL
-125 LGGESRMHI
+125 LGGETKMHI
-134 AGLAAIMVIV
+134 AGLAAIMVLV
-144 IAVIAAIATYVANYL
+144 IAVVAAIASYVSNYL

-164 QRVGNDLRTR
+164 QRIGNDLRTR
-174 AYHHLQQLSLSYFDT
+174 AYHHLQQLSLNYFDT

-201 DVDTIQD
+201 DVDTIQG
-208 FASASTLGIATDLLT
+208 FASSSTLGIATDLLT
-223 IVGMLGLML
+223 IVGMLAMML
-232 WLQWDFTLVALA
+232 WLQWDFTLIALA

-287 VKAFDREAH
+287 VKAFDREDM
-296 QENQLAIAGQQA
+296 QERELAIAGQQA

-323 PIVAVVVAACTALVL
+323 PIVGVVVAACTAVVL

-369 QDLAKLTNTIAMAA
+369 QDLAKLTNTIAMAS
-383 VGVERVA
+383 VGVDRVN
-390 ALLDAETGI
+390 ALLTAETS
-399 VEKPDAVDAARIK
+399 VEEKPDAIDAERIK
-412 GAVRFEKVAFSYD
+412 GAISFERVAFSYD
-425 GGKPVL
+425 SATPVL
-431 RDVTFDVAPGQLVG
+431 RDVTFEVEPGQLVG
-445 IVGHTGSGKSSLVS
+445 VVGHTGSGKSSLVS

-466 PSMGSVQIDGVDLR
+466 PSMGTVRVDGVDLR
-480 DYKLHQLRQ
+480 DYKLHELRS
-489 QIGYVLQDTVLFRG
+489 QIAYVLQDTVLFRG
-503 TVRDNIAFGRPEATH
+503 TIRDNIAFGRPDADH
-518 EEIVEAAKLAN
+518 DEIVEMAKLAN
-529 AHEFISDMPQGYD
+529 AHEFISEMPQGYD
-542 SAVGERGL
+542 SPVGERGL

-559 LGIARALIR
+559 IGIARALIR

-583 AQSEHLVMSALQ
+583 AESERLVMSALQ
-595 RLMSDRTVITIAH
+595 RLMKDRTVITIAH

-628 EEGTHEELLER
+628 EQGTHTELLTAG
-639 NGRYAELHRIQYE
+639 GRYAELHRIQYE
-652 DETP
+652 DETS

>member
-1 MCSPRRRAHS
+1 M
-11 TAAAA
+11 
-16 PRYRRTVV
+16 
-24 VTLLTPPG
+24 
-32 RVCDPTAS
+32 
-40 TPVGNLADVLFPRS
+40 
-54 IDDIDSEAATA
+54 
-65 VRLILDLLRPYRWLV
+65 RLILELIRPYRLLV

-87 CVQIA
+87 LVQIA
-92 MGLAAPWPL
+92 TGLAAPWPL
-101 KVVLDSVVGDHPL
+101 KVVLDSVVGHHPL
-114 PGWLHGLLQPI
+114 PGWLHGLLQPL
-125 LGGESRMHI
+125 LGGEGKMHI
-134 AGLAAIMVIV
+134 AGLAAIMVFV
-144 IAVIAAIATYVANYL
+144 IAVVAAVASYVANYL

-164 QRVGNDLRTR
+164 QRIGNDLRTR
-174 AYHHLQQLSLSYFDT
+174 AYHHLQQLSLNYFDT

-201 DVDTIQD
+201 DVDTIQG

-223 IVGMLGLML
+223 IVGMLAMML
-232 WLQWDFTLVALA
+232 WLQWDFTLIALA

-287 VKAFDREAH
+287 VKAFDREEL
-296 QENQLAIAGQQA
+296 QERQLAIVGQQA

-323 PIVAVVVAACTALVL
+323 PIVGVVVAACTAVVL

-369 QDLAKLTNTIAMAA
+369 QDLAKLTNTIAMAS
-383 VGVERVA
+383 VGVDRVN
-390 ALLDAETGI
+390 ALLTAETS
-399 VEKPDAVDAARIK
+399 VQEKPDAIEREQLT
-412 GAVRFEKVAFSYD
+412 GAISFERVAFSYD
-425 GGKPVL
+425 SATPVL
-431 RDVTFDVAPGQLVG
+431 RDVTFEVQPGQLVG
-445 IVGHTGSGKSSLVS
+445 VVGHTGSGKSSLVS

-466 PSMGSVQIDGVDLR
+466 PSAGTVRIDGIDLR
-480 DYKLHQLRQ
+480 DYKLHELRS
-489 QIGYVLQDTVLFRG
+489 QIAYVLQDTVLFRG
-503 TVRDNIAFGRPEATH
+503 TIRDNIAFGRPDADH
-518 EEIVEAAKLAN
+518 DEIIEMAKLAN
-529 AHEFISDMPQGYD
+529 AHEFISEMPLGYD
-542 SAVGERGL
+542 SPVGERGL

-559 LGIARALIR
+559 IGIARALIR

-583 AQSEHLVMSALQ
+583 AESEHLVMSALQ
-595 RLMSDRTVITIAH
+595 RLMNGRTVITIAH

-618 IVVLEEGRVV
+618 IVVLEEGRVM
-628 EEGTHEELLER
+628 EQGTHTELLTAG
-639 NGRYAELHRIQYE
+639 GRYAELHRIQYE
-652 DETP
+652 DETT

>member
-1 MCSPRRRAHS
+1 M
-11 TAAAA
+11 
-16 PRYRRTVV
+16 
-24 VTLLTPPG
+24 
-32 RVCDPTAS
+32 
-40 TPVGNLADVLFPRS
+40 
-54 IDDIDSEAATA
+54 
-65 VRLILDLLRPYRWLV
+65 V

-87 CVQIA
+87 LVQIA
-92 MGLAAPWPL
+92 TGLAAPWPL
-101 KVVLDSVVGDHPL
+101 KVVLDSVVGHHPL
-114 PGWLHGLLQPI
+114 PSWLHGLLQPL
-125 LGGESRMHI
+125 LGGESKMHI
-134 AGLAAIMVIV
+134 AGLAAIMVLV
-144 IAVIAAIATYVANYL
+144 IAVVAAIASYVSNYL

-164 QRVGNDLRTR
+164 QRIGNDLRTR
-174 AYHHLQQLSLSYFDT
+174 AYHHLQQLSLNYFDT

-201 DVDTIQD
+201 DVDTIQG
-208 FASASTLGIATDLLT
+208 FASSSTLGIATDLLT
-223 IVGMLGLML
+223 IVGMLAMML
-232 WLQWDFTLVALA
+232 WLQWDFTLIALA

-287 VKAFDREAH
+287 VKAFDREDM
-296 QENQLAIAGQQA
+296 QERELAIAGQQA

-323 PIVAVVVAACTALVL
+323 PIVGVVVAACTAVVL

-369 QDLAKLTNTIAMAA
+369 QDLAKLTNTIAMAS
-383 VGVERVA
+383 VGVDRVN
-390 ALLDAETGI
+390 ALLTAETS
-399 VEKPDAVDAARIK
+399 VEEKPDAIDAGRIK
-412 GAVRFEKVAFSYD
+412 GAISFERVAFSYD
-425 GGKPVL
+425 SATPVL
-431 RDVTFDVAPGQLVG
+431 RDVTFEVEPGQLVG
-445 IVGHTGSGKSSLVS
+445 VVGHTGSGKSSLVS

-466 PSMGSVQIDGVDLR
+466 PSMGTVRVDGVDLR
-480 DYKLHQLRQ
+480 EYKLHELRS
-489 QIGYVLQDTVLFRG
+489 QIAYVLQDTVLFRG
-503 TVRDNIAFGRPEATH
+503 TIRDNIAFGRPDADH
-518 EEIVEAAKLAN
+518 DEIVEMAKLAN
-529 AHEFISDMPQGYD
+529 AHEFISEMPQGYD
-542 SAVGERGL
+542 SPVGERGL

-559 LGIARALIR
+559 IGIARALIR

-583 AQSEHLVMSALQ
+583 AESERLVMSALQ
-595 RLMSDRTVITIAH
+595 RLMKDRTVITIAH

-628 EEGTHEELLER
+628 EQGTHTELLTAG
-639 NGRYAELHRIQYE
+639 GRYAELHRIQYE
-652 DETP
+652 DETS

>member
-1 MCSPRRRAHS
+1 M
-11 TAAAA
+11 
-16 PRYRRTVV
+16 
-24 VTLLTPPG
+24 
-32 RVCDPTAS
+32 
-40 TPVGNLADVLFPRS
+40 
-54 IDDIDSEAATA
+54 
-65 VRLILDLLRPYRWLV
+65 RLILELLRPYRWLV

-114 PGWLHGLLQPI
+114 PSWLHGLLQPI

-164 QRVGNDLRTR
+164 QKVGNDLRTR

-232 WLQWDFTLVALA
+232 YLQWDFTLVALA

-259 VKAATHEVRK
+259 VKAATHEVRR

-390 ALLDAETGI
+390 ALLEAETGI
-399 VEKPDAVDAARIK
+399 VDKPDAVEPERIK

-425 GGKPVL
+425 GAKPVL

-466 PSMGSVQIDGVDLR
+466 PSMGSVSIDGVDLR
-480 DYKLHQLRQ
+480 DYKLHELRQ

-503 TVRDNIAFGRPEATH
+503 TVRDNIAFGRPDATH

-542 SAVGERGL
+542 SAVGERGM

-559 LGIARALIR
+559 IGIARALIR
-568 DSPILILDE
+568 NSPILILDE

-583 AQSEHLVMSALQ
+583 AQSEHLVMSALE

-652 DETP
+652 DETT